1 MRRGIGGAGEQR
13 EGDRWRETDERQ
25 GREGKIEEL
34 KGRKERG
41 RDRGNE

>member
-25 GREGKIEEL
+25 GEGGKDRRIKRE
-34 KGRKERG
+34 ERE
-41 RDRGNE
+41 RER

>member
-25 GREGKIEEL
+25 VEGGEDRRIKRE
-34 KGRKERG
+34 ERE
-41 RDRGNE
+41 RER